1 MIQAIGKT
9 DTVKD
14 RKELLKSI
22 QPISAF
28 LGDFK
33 THSSKKAYILG
44 AQSKI
49 QIINPE
55 ASFLGLYKACK
66 FLEQLNEQK
75 RRPLRVLFLNSNPEF
90 SKIIKHNAHFCQQF
104 YINTKWV
111 GGTLTNWKQV
121 SQSIQ
126 AFSFFQ
132 SKWEWVLKTQDIK
145 FPRLEKFR
153 KCFIGFL
160 TKNQEVSQFF
170 SLSTMRMKLQLLNF
184 EKTKERFSISN
195 THISKK
201 IASFSNE
208 KPDIL
213 VIIDPSSQQVAINE
227 AYSENI
233 PVIAFVNS
241 DADIEAVTYPI
252 IGNNQN
258 TFFLAFCVG
267 WIARV
272 LKSF

>member
-1 MIQAIGKT
+1 MIQAIEKT
-9 DTVKD
+9 DTVRD
-14 RKELLKSI
+14 RKTMLKNL

-28 LGDFK
+28 LGDYK

-66 FLEQLNEQK
+66 FLEQLNQQK
-75 RRPLRVLFLNSNPEF
+75 KRPLRVLFLNSNPEF
-90 SKIIKHNAHFCQQF
+90 SKIIKQNASFCQQF

-132 SKWEWVLKTQDIK
+132 SKWNWILKTQDIH
-145 FPRLEKFR
+145 FPRLEKFK
-153 KCFIGFL
+153 KCFVGFL
-160 TKNQEVSQFF
+160 FQNPEARQFF
-170 SLSTMRMKLQLLNF
+170 SLSKMRTKLQLLNF
-184 EKTKERFSISN
+184 EKIKRKFCTQNSQM
-195 THISKK
+195 SKNMT
-201 IASFSNE
+201 SFSNE

-213 VIIDPSSQQVAINE
+213 VIIDPASQQVAINE

-241 DADIEAVTYPI
+241 DVDMKVVTYPI
-252 IGNNQN
+252 IGNNQDSL
-258 TFFLAFCVG
+258 FLGFCVG

>member
-1 MIQAIGKT
+1 MIQAVEKI
-9 DTVKD
+9 DTVKVK
-14 RKELLKSI
+14 KEMLKNL

-28 LGDFK
+28 LGDSI

-44 AQSKI
+44 AQYKI

-66 FLEQLNEQK
+66 FIEHLNKQK
-75 RRPLRVLFLNSNPEF
+75 KRPLRVLFLNSNPEF
-90 SKIIKHNAHFCQQF
+90 SKIIKHNASFCQQY

-126 AFSFFQ
+126 AFAFFQ
-132 SKWEWVLKTQDIK
+132 SKWGWILKTQNIQ
-145 FPRLEKFR
+145 FPRLEKYR

-160 TKNQEVSQFF
+160 AQNDEISRFF
-170 SLSTMRMKLQLLNF
+170 SLSKMRIKLGLFNF
-184 EKTKERFSISN
+184 EKTKKKFSISN
-195 THISKK
+195 TQISENV
-201 IASFSNE
+201 ASFSNK

-227 AYSENI
+227 AFSENI

-241 DADIEAVTYPI
+241 DVDMEAVTFPI
-252 IGNNQN
+252 IGNNQDSV
-258 TFFLAFCVG
+258 FVAFCVG